1 MMFKRFHVVIAIAL
15 AVVAISVQGCV
26 SEPDLENYP
35 VVSFTNEVQP
45 IIAGNCTQAGCH
57 GDVDTEEFKLVT
69 YQDIMSKVS
78 SGNARK
84 SDLYRVITG
93 RTFEFMPPSP
103 SSPLTDDQ
111 IRTIFVWIEQ
121 GAPNN

>member
-1 MMFKRFHVVIAIAL
+1 MMFNSFPRIAALVL
-15 AVVAISVQGCV
+15 AVVSVSLHGCV

-57 GDVDTEEFKLVT
+57 GDVDTEEFKLVS
-69 YQDIMSKVS
+69 YSDIMGQVS
-78 SGNARK
+78 AGNARK
-84 SDLYRVITG
+84 SELYRVITG
-93 RTFEFMPPSP
+93 RSFEFMPPSP
-103 SSPLTDDQ
+103 SNPLSDDQ

>member
-1 MMFKRFHVVIAIAL
+1 M
-15 AVVAISVQGCV
+15 AVVAISSQSCV

-45 IIAGNCTQAGCH
+45 IIAGNCNQSGCH
-57 GDVDTEEFKLVT
+57 GDVDTEEFKLT
-69 YQDIMSKVS
+69 SYEDIMSKVS

-103 SSPLTDDQ
+103 SSPLNDDQ
-111 IRTIFVWIEQ
+111 IRTIFVWIEH